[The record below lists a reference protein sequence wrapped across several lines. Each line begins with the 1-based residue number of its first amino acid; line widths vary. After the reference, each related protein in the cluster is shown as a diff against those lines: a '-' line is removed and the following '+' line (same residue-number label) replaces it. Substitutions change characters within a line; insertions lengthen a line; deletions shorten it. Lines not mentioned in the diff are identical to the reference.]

1 MATTDAA
8 RGQVAAAAAE
18 VYEEFFVPALFG
30 QWAAPMLD
38 AAGVAA
44 GDAVLDVGCGTG
56 VVARAAARRV
66 GPTGEVVGLDRNDGM
81 LAVAARSL
89 EPVTWRQGVAERLP
103 FDDGRFDRV
112 LCQFAVM
119 YFDDQR
125 QGLREMARVLRP
137 GGTVAIA
144 TWSAVEESPGYA
156 SMVDL
161 LRRVV
166 SDEAADALLAPF
178 TLGTAKVVAELLA
191 DVFPDAAV
199 TRHQGTARF
208 ESIRSLGPHRH
219 PRLDPGRAHR
229 RPHLRATA
237 DRGPHGPC
245 PIHRRG
251 RAGQVRRPSPHRYRG
266 QTLLTGRGPRAAE
279 L

>member
-112 LCQFAVM
+112 WI
-119 YFDDQR
+119 R
-125 QGLREMARVLRP
+125 GSENSTSTGSSSIEQGICRP
-137 GGTVAIA
+137 
-144 TWSAVEESPGYA
+144 
-156 SMVDL
+156 
-161 LRRVV
+161 
-166 SDEAADALLAPF
+166 
-178 TLGTAKVVAELLA
+178 
-191 DVFPDAAV
+191 
-199 TRHQGTARF
+199 
-208 ESIRSLGPHRH
+208 
-219 PRLDPGRAHR
+219 
-229 RPHLRATA
+229 
-237 DRGPHGPC
+237 
-245 PIHRRG
+245 
-251 RAGQVRRPSPHRYRG
+251 PSRD
-266 QTLLTGRGPRAAE
+266 TIS
-279 L
+279 